1 MHVSFNDFRKNQRKK
16 AKILIKKSNSFIK
29 DGILSR
35 RLIQEAQFK
44 LSVYQ
49 IYDLNKLKTFV
60 ALKAEVENLE
70 IKKLVNVS
78 TSFNNLYTKEGN
90 LDVSKSFLVDLKKLN
105 NVLDHEAFSK
115 KNSARKRQE

>member
-1 MHVSFNDFRKNQRKK
+1 MHVPFNDFRKNQRKK

-49 IYDLNKLKTFV
+49 IYDLNELKTFV

-90 LDVSKSFLVDLKKLN
+90 LDVSKSFLVHLKKLN
-105 NVLDHEAFSK
+105 NVLDNKAFSK
-115 KNSARKRQE
+115 KNSVHKRQE

>member
-1 MHVSFNDFRKNQRKK
+1 MHVPFNDFRKNQKNK
-16 AKILIKKSNSFIK
+16 AKILIKKCNSFIK
-29 DGILSR
+29 DDILSR

-49 IYDLNKLKTFV
+49 IYNLNKLKTFV

-78 TSFNNLYTKEGN
+78 ISFNNLYTKEGN
-90 LDVSKSFLVDLKKLN
+90 LDVSKSFLVDLKKLK
-105 NVLDHEAFSK
+105 NVLDDKSFSK
-115 KNSARKRQE
+115 KDSVRKRQE